1 MTTNLS
7 LPDSETTDN
16 LLLCAKFLEDIKK
29 GKKISTISLEW
40 VEDYVK

>member
-1 MTTNLS
+1 MITNLS
-7 LPDSETTDN
+7 LPYGEKTDN

-29 GKKISTISLEW
+29 GKKIPAISLES

>member
-7 LPDSETTDN
+7 LPDSEIIDN

-29 GKKISTISLEW
+29 GKKIPAISLEW
-40 VEDYVK
+40 V